1 MTRRRLVRHLAH
13 AAAGVCLG
21 VVALTGC
28 QKPKESAD
36 PSVVRV
42 GCKNFNEQ
50 SILGEIIAQS
60 LEEAGLKVERKFG
73 FGSTALIHGAL
84 AAGQVD
90 LYVEYTGTGLQAVL
104 EEKQRLPR
112 AEALAAL
119 RRAYEARFG
128 ATWLAPLGFE
138 NSYAMVVRQE
148 DAASRGWRRVSDLK
162 GPAPDLRAGFTSEFF
177 ERMDGYPQM
186 KQHYGFAFG
195 NAVTLDAGLMYDAL
209 RSTNVDVISGF
220 TTDGRIDASRLM
232 ALEDDLHFFPGY
244 DAVPVVR
251 LDAMQRFP
259 KLRGALEGLAGRFT
273 VASMRAMNFEVDTG
287 TMTAA
292 EIAKKFLTAPP
303 SKTLDMGAVVSP
315 RDGMA
320 RCSR

>member
-1 MTRRRLVRHLAH
+1 
-13 AAAGVCLG
+13 VCLG

-28 QKPKESAD
+28 QKPKEGAD

-60 LEEAGLKVERKFG
+60 LEAAGLKVERKFG

-104 EEKQRLPR
+104 EEKQRRAPDQVLPTLR
-112 AEALAAL
+112 A
-119 RRAYEARFG
+119 AYEQKFG
-128 ATWLAPLGFE
+128 ATWLLPLGFD
-138 NSYAMVVRQE
+138 NSYAMVVRQGE
-148 DAASRGWRRVSDLK
+148 AKEKGWRKVSDLK
-162 GPAPDLRAGFTSEFF
+162 GSAAALRAGFTSEFF
-177 ERMDGYPQM
+177 ERLDGYPQM
-186 KQHYGFAFG
+186 KQHYGFGFG
-195 NAVTLDAGLMYDAL
+195 NTVTLDAGLMYDAL
-209 RSTNVDVISGF
+209 RNTNVDVISGF
-220 TTDGRIDASRLM
+220 STDGRIDASHLE

-244 DAVPVVR
+244 AAVPVVR

-259 KLRGALEGLAGRFT
+259 QLRATLEGLAGRFT
-273 VASMRAMNFEVDTG
+273 IASMRAMNFEVDTG
-287 TMTAA
+287 TMTAG

-303 SKTLDMGAVVSP
+303 SKSLDMGAVTAP

-320 RCSR
+320 RCSP